1 MSSTERSHPLH
12 LHLAYNVEG
21 TSVFTNFARAYAEKQ
36 FFLINTGTNVFEKPG
51 SEPVSVAILNW
62 CSDLTFF
69 DFSNSSHVGYAARC
83 VYTFSAGYAN
93 ILAAGAQLAYEYSE
107 EKFTAT
113 RSISAVFVEQQNVFE
128 GQYHDNTDDLVY
140 RYWDDGR
147 KTMSMIVWEGHDEG
161 DMSANAAT
169 SSFSSFGE
177 ITWMTV
183 EEVAQLLNTSL

>member
-1 MSSTERSHPLH
+1 
-12 LHLAYNVEG
+12 
-21 TSVFTNFARAYAEKQ
+21 
-36 FFLINTGTNVFEKPG
+36 
-51 SEPVSVAILNW
+51 
-62 CSDLTFF
+62 
-69 DFSNSSHVGYAARC
+69 VGYAARC

-147 KTMSMIVWEGHDEG
+147 KTMSIVWEGHDEG